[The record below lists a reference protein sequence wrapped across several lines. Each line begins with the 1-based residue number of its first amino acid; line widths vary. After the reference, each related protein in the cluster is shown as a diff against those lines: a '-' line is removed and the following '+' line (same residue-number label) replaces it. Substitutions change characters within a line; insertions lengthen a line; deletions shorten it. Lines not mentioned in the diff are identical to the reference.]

1 MLRTMPIVLLLALI
15 PAGTFSKVPDD
26 NLMVP
31 GRRIGPWSL
40 EMTVREFVRNVG
52 PSNVH
57 HHPETLDL
65 VAAYDF
71 HCTDEIC
78 AFYRGSSE
86 LAFLQVSYIGM
97 FARTERGPGVGST
110 LPEVLAAYGRPTATT
125 QVGDSFGGFTRL
137 IYDQM
142 GVAFRGNLVTQT
154 VVSVSIFRPGT
165 ASTIWK
171 FHANN

>member
-1 MLRTMPIVLLLALI
+1 MWRTIPIILLLALI

-26 NLMVP
+26 GLLVP
-31 GRRIGPWSL
+31 GRRIGRWSL
-40 EMTVREFVRNVG
+40 DMTVHAFIKGVG
-52 PSNVH
+52 PSNVYH
-57 HHPETLDL
+57 RPETLDL
-65 VAAYDF
+65 AAAYDF
-71 HCTDEIC
+71 HCTAEIC
-78 AFYRGSSE
+78 AFYRTPTE
-86 LAFLQVSYIGM
+86 LAFLQVSHIGR
-97 FARTERGPGVGST
+97 FARTERGPGVGSA

-142 GVAFRGNLVTQT
+142 GVAFRGNLITQT

-165 ASTIWK
+165 ARAIWR